1 MAPTFADFI
10 QSPQFTFFVGQ
21 EGKPVV
27 VHAAAVAATSPQLDA
42 LVSGGMQESETRCAR
57 IEDVRVDD
65 FIRFCEYTYRGDY
78 TVPPWEKV
86 LLGPSYVPGK
96 NEQNDDNGVAPV
108 WDEFPAAQEPPSME
122 CYPQEAP
129 ACEEPAAQ
137 P

>member
-1 MAPTFADFI
+1 MSFVCIADPVELKFDSFI

-78 TVPPWEKV
+78 TVTSV
-86 LLGPSYVPGK
+86 GRSATRTALYT
-96 NEQNDDNGVAPV
+96 
-108 WDEFPAAQEPPSME
+108 
-122 CYPQEAP
+122 
-129 ACEEPAAQ
+129 
-137 P
+137 